1 MDADKPG
8 RGKPPKATQ
17 FKPGES
23 GNPRGRPKGV
33 RNLRTDLAN
42 VLEKRVRIREGGQ
55 QHRVSGQ
62 RAVLLKLLE
71 KALSGDN
78 KATAQLFGML
88 MKLEADD
95 PPEKEPENVTERDE
109 AIIAEFL
116 RRNTPSNNEEPES

>member
-8 RGKPPKATQ
+8 HGKPPKATQ
-17 FKPGES
+17 FKPGQS

-33 RNLRTDLAN
+33 RNLRSDLAN
-42 VLEKRVRIREGGQ
+42 VLEKRVRIREDGQ

-62 RAVLLKLLE
+62 RAMLLKLFE
-71 KALSGDN
+71 KALSGDIRAAN
-78 KATAQLFGML
+78 QLFGML
-88 MKLEADD
+88 MKLDADD

-116 RRNTPSNNEEPES
+116 RRNIPSNNEVPDS